1 MDFGNDESVFMF
13 KSNEPITVDLVGE
26 ISPEKLSKFK
36 KSLFEFFLLIS
47 NSWVKKKLTK
57 IRNLLAYCGIGI
69 KQLQFQSLVL
79 LSTTKKKSSYYDSII
94 ENILNY
100 IRFDLCFIRYSSQNS
115 LNFFCL
121 SIIFT
126 LVSIFI
132 IVYLQVYT
140 KRRIFIRLFVIV
152 FGSLIWIIE
161 NYLMIPVVIY
171 STIYIKHSWLM
182 SDPFVSVYD
191 RSLVFQYHLGFF
203 FILQLAFLYSI
214 LVLNTIFNY
223 TSAYSYETAY
233 SRAHS
238 VVSLKQ
244 MTFLFLLSM
253 VHILVSKL
261 YFLYISIIAG
271 VFMVYNYMYY
281 MPYYSNFD
289 NLVDSGLWITLT
301 ISSSL
306 SLVNE
311 LLPQGF
317 ETVICLAVILPFIYF
332 ILWTKLRENLNKRSN
347 LEEESPYISELKIR
361 RLCYMKKEISEEKVQ
376 EIRMLFNEYT
386 KRFIEFKLLFIWE
399 CNFELKYSPNSA
411 LAMMKLLKS
420 VFAEKRPDFLKKPK
434 IVFRSFPDIESQF
447 FYYKL
452 YKKINDSNSIKDFS
466 LLKYLKNYSK
476 SNKLDEN
483 ACLSLIQLIDY
494 NLESSRYSDKEIS
507 VKILEFSESIQIKDS
522 TLSRYLKKYNDESDY
537 LSQYKNFKEQL
548 FNSNDPNSVSQQ
560 DKRRESFIDK
570 LMGFN
575 SEQKVAKLI
584 ISGSPKEVGKIIYL
598 NRNCLDLLG
607 ANYSAEVL
615 GKNFTFIIPPPYDK
629 LHTDILQK
637 FLLFGQKTDLRRNH
651 LIITDIEGYSL
662 EVSMHLSI
670 AFHAQVPYFV
680 LDLVPK
686 SPKECIAF
694 LDTDGKILCFSEEL
708 NTIIKPEIKF
718 VQDLL
723 PKIDKYFK
731 KYSTNQPF
739 FYHEGGKNELL
750 KRVEIM
756 IDSSKFNILYFFE
769 DECSFKF
776 NHQLH
781 NIPIR
786 FSRQNSILIK
796 SRTRESEMPRSKKPS
811 FVKRKIRTNE
821 LISDQIRVKLADNT
835 KTIEKFTSFL
845 LLTNKIIFLSL
856 AALILSFT
864 VSEMTISDNQKLCEI
879 MNNVGLLRFS
889 LGEISK
895 NTRSISLLKRGI
907 ITYYDYE
914 TYISYIVN
922 NSRTIETVL
931 DEFKSSSDVFP
942 ILEKLKNHEFKI
954 VRYNNDELFEEISNV
969 YDSLI
974 ESSASANMLVNSGF
988 THLPS
993 LYYIYNNC
1001 LNRIFNALNS
1011 SAYDSLNEMKLQ
1023 SQSIYFDIQS
1033 IKVILFIPLFVLII
1047 ASTVILIILE
1057 KINKRQWTAISCI
1070 STSSLVR
1077 VRSKALERMKNIH
1090 SKQEILD
1097 SYIARRK
1104 DLYNRSYKSYILSTF
1119 ILIMFIS
1126 IYYISVLYSIENPLS
1141 SIIDIK
1147 LNHRFFG
1154 GLRRS
1159 LLDRSFIWAR
1169 ESYLETYNL
1178 SYIQQITDYKSYS
1191 SPFESFESDSDLL
1204 IDIENRIITW
1214 MFDLNSQ
1221 GLDYHEY
1228 FQLMLSTVCK
1238 FLDIKDCENYEFSK
1252 GIHGSILSQVFD
1264 LSIVLQKIGN
1274 MSISIHEIEFK
1285 NNLLT
1290 DALKKAN
1297 SNHEEISN
1305 KYYLYFK
1312 NSFIVA
1318 CALTLL
1324 TLIGFFY
1331 FLQKPVIEALR
1342 NGLLSRNQLILMF
1355 QETQTK
1361 KAGNEASTSNA

>member
-1 MDFGNDESVFMF
+1 ML

-47 NSWVKKKLTK
+47 NSWVKKRLTK
-57 IRNLLAYCGIGI
+57 VRNFLAYCGIGI
-69 KQLQFQSLVL
+69 KQFQFQSLVL
-79 LSTTKKKSSYYDSII
+79 LSTTKKKSSYYDSLI

-115 LNFFCL
+115 LNIFCL

-126 LVSIFI
+126 LVFIFI
-132 IVYLQVYT
+132 VVFVQVYT
-140 KRRIFIRLFVIV
+140 KRRIFVRLLVVV
-152 FGSLIWIIE
+152 FGALIWIIE

-191 RSLVFQYHLGFF
+191 RSLVFEYHLGIF
-203 FILQLAFLYSI
+203 FIIQLGFLYSI
-214 LVLNTIFNY
+214 LLMNTIFNY

-244 MTFLFLLSM
+244 MTFLFVLSM
-253 VHILVSKL
+253 AHILVSKL
-261 YFLYISIIAG
+261 YFLYISIITG
-271 VFMVYNYMYY
+271 IFMVYNYMYY

-289 NLVDSGLWITLT
+289 NLVDSGLWTTLT

-332 ILWTKLRENLNKRSN
+332 ILWTKLKENLNKRSN

-361 RLCYMKKEISEEKVQ
+361 RLCYMKKEISDEKVQ

-420 VFAEKRPDFLKKPK
+420 VFAEKRPEFLKKPK
-434 IVFRSFPDIESQF
+434 KVFRSFPDIESQF

-452 YKKINDSNSIKDFS
+452 YKKIYDSNSIKDFS

-507 VKILEFSESIQIKDS
+507 IKILEFSESIQIKDS

-629 LHTDILQK
+629 LHSDILQK
-637 FLLFGQKTDLRRNH
+637 FLLFGQKTDLKRNH

-694 LDTDGKILCFSEEL
+694 LDINGKILCFSEEL
-708 NTIIKPEIKF
+708 NTIIKPEINF
-718 VQDLL
+718 IQNLL
-723 PKIDKYFK
+723 PKIDEYFET
-731 KYSTNQPF
+731 YPSNQPF
-739 FYHEGGKNELL
+739 FYNECGKNELL
-750 KRVEIM
+750 KRVEI
-756 IDSSKFNILYFFE
+756 IISSSKFNILYFFE

-781 NIPIR
+781 NIPIK

-796 SRTRESEMPRSKKPS
+796 SRKRESEMTRSKKSS
-811 FVKRKIRTNE
+811 FVKRKLRTNE
-821 LISDQIRVKLADNT
+821 LISDQIRLRVADNT
-835 KTIEKFTSFL
+835 KKIERFTSFL
-845 LLTNKIIFLSL
+845 LLANKIIFLSL

-864 VSEMTISDNQKLCEI
+864 ISEMAISDNQKLCEI
-879 MNNVGLLRFS
+879 MNNVGILRFS
-889 LGEISK
+889 LGGISK
-895 NTRSISLLKRGI
+895 NTRSISLLKKGF

-914 TYISYIVN
+914 TYVSYIVN
-922 NSRTIETVL
+922 NSRNIESVL

-942 ILEKLKNHEFKI
+942 ILKKFKNHQVKI
-954 VRYNNDELFEEISNV
+954 VRFINEEYYEETSNL

-974 ESSASANMLVNSGF
+974 ESSASASMLVNSGF
-988 THLPS
+988 THVPS

-1011 SAYDSLNEMKLQ
+1011 SAYDSLVEMRLQ
-1023 SQSIYFDIQS
+1023 SQSIFFDIQS
-1033 IKVILFIPLFVLII
+1033 IKVILFIPLFLLII
-1047 ASTVILIILE
+1047 ASAVILFILE
-1057 KINKRQWTAISCI
+1057 EINKKQWNAISSI
-1070 STSSLVR
+1070 SINSLVR

-1090 SKQEILD
+1090 SKDEILD
-1097 SYIARRK
+1097 SFISRREK
-1104 DLYNRSYKSYILSTF
+1104 LYNRSYKTYILSTSILLIF
-1119 ILIMFIS
+1119 IL

-1141 SIIDIK
+1141 SIIDTK

-1169 ESYLETYNL
+1169 ESYLESYNL
-1178 SYIQQITDYKSYS
+1178 SYTQQIKDYKSYS
-1191 SPFESFESDSDLL
+1191 SARASFESESDLL
-1204 IDIENRIITW
+1204 IDIEKRIIGW
-1214 MFDLNSQ
+1214 MFELSSE
-1221 GLDYHEY
+1221 GLDYKEY
-1228 FQLMLSTVCK
+1228 LQLMLNSVCGV
-1238 FLDIKDCENYEFSK
+1238 LDIKDCEDYELSK

-1264 LSIVLQKIGN
+1264 LWIAMQRTENVDV
-1274 MSISIHEIEFK
+1274 SIHEIEFK
-1285 NNLLT
+1285 INLIT
-1290 DALKKAN
+1290 EALKNAN
-1297 SNHEEISN
+1297 LNHEERSD
-1305 KYYLYFK
+1305 KYYSSFK
-1312 NSFIVA
+1312 DSFIAA
-1318 CALTLL
+1318 CALSLL
-1324 TLIGFFY
+1324 TLVGLYY
-1331 FLQKPVIEALR
+1331 FLQRPVIEALR
-1342 NGLLSRNQLILMF
+1342 SGLLSRNQLILMF
-1355 QETQTK
+1355 QETQMK
-1361 KAGNEASTSNA
+1361 KTGNEASTSNAEQG